1 MHETSICCCN
11 AGQPSSMRARS
22 NTPWHVDDHVTMLDL
37 RKLGRT
43 KRQLI
48 VDKGAFGL

>member
-1 MHETSICCCN
+1 M
-11 AGQPSSMRARS
+11 
-22 NTPWHVDDHVTMLDL
+22 HVDDHVTMLDL

-48 VDKGAFGL
+48 VDKGALGL